1 MQYFGAFAEPAIE
14 LPQAIAW
21 YTLCILIANSYM
33 LICSLQC
40 PAIAISNFFWLELS
54 EILLVIG
61 QFNQQPAGTGCIKAG
76 AVIQIILAISCQFLT
91 PFPGLYLA
99 LPIAAWPCFADQP
112 GTLSPRGAEPPLSR
126 VVQQC
131 ASRFRGMWFGGFCS
145 CSNALLWNQ

>member
-54 EILLVIG
+54 EILIVIG

-76 AVIQIILAISCQFLT
+76 AVIQIILAISCQCQCL
-91 PFPGLYLA
+91 L
-99 LPIAAWPCFADQP
+99 QP
-112 GTLSPRGAEPPLSR
+112 GICAAFPWLPSVPQPGSWDAYLRLAPVDKPCSVGPRKTT
-126 VVQQC
+126 
-131 ASRFRGMWFGGFCS
+131 
-145 CSNALLWNQ
+145 